1 MKWSN
6 LHNNGLVAA
15 GIEDKASTT
24 AVNALNI
31 QEKKKNNAEAKM
43 SLVKVT

>member
-6 LHNNGLVAA
+6 LQNNGLVAA

-31 QEKKKNNAEAKM
+31 QEKKKKITQKQKC
-43 SLVKVT
+43 LL